1 MSEKK
6 KILVVEDDV
15 DSNHALCLMLES
27 LGFDHISFEDGQSTL
42 DEIKKNKTHKIDVCL
57 LDVMM
62 PGMNGY
68 ELLQELKKIEEFKET
83 PCIMVT
89 AKTEDEDVIEGYK
102 YGVDYYITK
111 PYTKEQIRFGI
122 DICLNPE
129 AQNET

>member
-6 KILVVEDDV
+6 KILVVEDDK
-15 DSNHALCLMLES
+15 DSKNALCLMLES
-27 LGFDHISFEDGQSTL
+27 LGFEHMSFEGGQAAL
-42 DEIKKNKTHKIDVCL
+42 DEIKKNKNNNIDICL

-68 ELLQELKKIEEFKET
+68 ELLQELKKLDEFKNT

-102 YGVDYYITK
+102 HGVDYYITK
-111 PYTKEQIRFGI
+111 PYTREQISFGI
-122 DICLNPE
+122 NICLNPE
-129 AQNET
+129 VQNES